1 MLRMILAARREKK
14 LYKGLVVRH
23 SNPQFSHLSS
33 FKHSELENTQVDTK
47 RENGV
52 ISSSSD
58 AQI

>member
-1 MLRMILAARREKK
+1 MILAARREKK